1 MLRILYIFA
10 NSIIGYMKKLLTL
23 LAVLTF
29 ALASFAQTP
38 EEIADKMS
46 EVMDNLEDNGL
57 RMTMDIKI
65 PILGTMSTT
74 AWSLGEK
81 MRMEA
86 EMLGKKIITW
96 MDENTEWTYVVEE
109 NIVTIE
115 NRDPKNPS
123 SEQENMKMFESV
135 TEGYDVFLKKE
146 TDTAWYLQCKK
157 NKSNKNKDDPKTM
170 DIVVAKGTYY
180 PISLSAK
187 VSGVTVTMRNLDFNV
202 TEKQVTFNKSD
213 YPGVRVVDKR

>member
-1 MLRILYIFA
+1 
-10 NSIIGYMKKLLTL
+10 MKKLLTL
-23 LAVLTF
+23 LAILLF
-29 ALASFAQTP
+29 ASASFAQTP
-38 EEIADKMS
+38 KEIADKMS

-86 EMLGKKIITW
+86 EMMGKKIVTW
-96 MDENTEWTYVVEE
+96 MDEDTEWTYEAEE
-109 NIVTIE
+109 NTVTIK
-115 NRDPKNPS
+115 NRDIQKPS
-123 SEQENMKMFESV
+123 TEQENMKMFESV

-187 VSGVTVTMRNLDFNV
+187 VSGVTVTMRDLDFNV

-213 YPGVRVVDKR
+213 YPGARVVDNR

>member
-1 MLRILYIFA
+1 
-10 NSIIGYMKKLLTL
+10 MKKIIALFAAF
-23 LAVLTF
+23 AV
-29 ALASFAQTP
+29 AIAAFAQTP

-46 EVMDNLEDNGL
+46 EVMGNLEDNGL

-86 EMLGKKIITW
+86 EMMGKKIVTW
-96 MDENTEWTYVVEE
+96 MDEDTEWTYEVEE
-109 NIVTIE
+109 NTVTIK
-115 NRDPKNPS
+115 NRDIQKPS
-123 SEQENMKMFESV
+123 TEQENMKMFESV

-187 VSGVTVTMRNLDFNV
+187 VSGVTVTMRDLDFNV
-202 TEKQVTFNKSD
+202 TEKQVTFNKDD
-213 YPGVRVVDKR
+213 YTGVRIVDQRK

>member
-1 MLRILYIFA
+1 
-10 NSIIGYMKKLLTL
+10 MKKIIALFAAF
-23 LAVLTF
+23 AV
-29 ALASFAQTP
+29 AIAAFAQTP
-38 EEIADKMS
+38 KEIADKMS
-46 EVMDNLEDNGL
+46 EVMGNLEDNGL

-86 EMLGKKIITW
+86 EMMGKKIVTW
-96 MDENTEWTYVVEE
+96 MDEDTEWTYEAEE
-109 NIVTIE
+109 NTVTIK
-115 NRDPKNPS
+115 NRDNQKPS
-123 SEQENMKMFESV
+123 TEQENMKMFESV

-170 DIVVAKGTYY
+170 DIIVAKGTYY

-187 VSGVTVTMRNLDFNV
+187 VSGVTVTMRDLDFNV
-202 TEKQVTFNKSD
+202 TEKQVTFNKDD
-213 YPGVRVVDKR
+213 YTGVRIVDQRK

>member
-1 MLRILYIFA
+1 
-10 NSIIGYMKKLLTL
+10 MKKLLTL
-23 LAVLTF
+23 LAILLF
-29 ALASFAQTP
+29 ASASFAQTP
-38 EEIADKMS
+38 KEIADKMS

-86 EMLGKKIITW
+86 EMMGYKIVTW
-96 MDENTEWTYVVEE
+96 MDEDTEWTYEAEE
-109 NIVTIE
+109 NTVTIK
-115 NRDPKNPS
+115 NRDIQKPS
-123 SEQENMKMFESV
+123 TEQENMKMFESV

-187 VSGVTVTMRNLDFNV
+187 VSGVTVTMRDLDFNV

-213 YPGVRVVDKR
+213 YPGVRVVDQR